1 MGRVVVGVP
10 IDSVGAGG
18 GTELAPEELRSAG
31 VVEAVRAS
39 DAGDLE
45 VRIVGTE
52 RDPATGIVG
61 YPTVLAT
68 VRGVRDGLA
77 PHLAAGRFP
86 IVLGGCC
93 TLIPGAVAAAR
104 GATGQPVGLVTID
117 GHLDLYDAETS
128 ETGEAAD
135 LPVALCLGHGDGQLA
150 GVGPARPLVDGSHV
164 ALLAHRDSDEARGL
178 GSLMPDQAGI
188 DMSWDDAAVRRR
200 GPATVATEA
209 LERLTARVDRYWLA
223 IDVDVLADDVFPAT
237 PCKQPGG
244 LRARRAGRAGRP
256 ARDRPPLHR
265 AQLRLLRPGPGL
277 RRPGRCTRRRG
288 DAGAHA
294 RGQLTS
300 KLMVLSWV
308 NSSSVCRP
316 PTRPRPE
323 ERPALPPNGRCSS
336 Q

>member
-1 MGRVVVGVP
+1 MERVVVGVP
-10 IDSVGAGG
+10 IDSVGVAG

-31 VVEAVRAS
+31 VVEAVRAG

-104 GATGQPVGLVTID
+104 SATDQPVGLVTID

-135 LPVALCLGHGDGQLA
+135 LPVALCVGHGDEPLA
-150 GVGPARPLVDGSHV
+150 GVGPVRPLVDGSHV

-178 GSLMPDQAGI
+178 GSVMPDQVGI
-188 DMSWDDAAVRRR
+188 DLSWDDAAVRER

-209 LERLTARVDRYWLA
+209 LERLTARVDHYWLA

-244 LRARRAGRAGRP
+244 LRHDELVDLAAPLATDSRCIGLSLACYDPDLDSPDRAG
-256 ARDRPPLHR
+256 ARDVTAMLERVL
-265 AQLRLLRPGPGL
+265 
-277 RRPGRCTRRRG
+277 
-288 DAGAHA
+288 AG
-294 RGQLTS
+294 
-300 KLMVLSWV
+300 
-308 NSSSVCRP
+308 
-316 PTRPRPE
+316 
-323 ERPALPPNGRCSS
+323 
-336 Q
+336 

>member
-1 MGRVVVGVP
+1 MR
-10 IDSVGAGG
+10 AG
-18 GTELAPEELRSAG
+18 
-31 VVEAVRAS
+31 

-45 VRIVGTE
+45 VRIAGTE

-61 YPTVLAT
+61 YPSVLET

-86 IVLGGCC
+86 VVLGGCC

-135 LPVALCLGHGDGQLA
+135 LPVALCIGHGDEQLA

-188 DMSWDDAAVRRR
+188 DLSWDDAAVRRR

-209 LERLTARVDRYWLA
+209 LERLTARVGHYWLA

-244 LRARRAGRAGRP
+244 LGAEELVELAAPLATDPHCIGLSFACYDPDMDTADRAG
-256 ARDRPPLHR
+256 ARDVTAMLE
-265 AQLRLLRPGPGL
+265 RLL
-277 RRPGRCTRRRG
+277 
-288 DAGAHA
+288 AG
-294 RGQLTS
+294 
-300 KLMVLSWV
+300 
-308 NSSSVCRP
+308 
-316 PTRPRPE
+316 
-323 ERPALPPNGRCSS
+323 
-336 Q
+336 